1 MVKGITRIS
10 IVEDNILYSKK
21 VPITHGVDLVR
32 KKYIDKRKSMLY
44 DALKR

>member
-1 MVKGITRIS
+1 MISHFFTRP
-10 IVEDNILYSKK
+10 LLGMKM
-21 VPITHGVDLVR
+21 